1 MTDVNHDVE
10 VHRGAHLMRMMRTVL
25 PWLLA
30 GSLAVGC
37 AVPLRDQEP
46 VDRRPEPT
54 RPAPDP
60 GRTAPAPDPGRTAPT
75 STRPAA
81 PESPAVIELSA
92 RARDALDGSRH
103 DEALQLLERAIRI
116 EPQNGEL
123 WHQLARVR
131 FQQGNY
137 EQARQLATRS
147 NALLTGNSRLRASND
162 ELIEAARDAESF

>member
-1 MTDVNHDVE
+1 MTDVDHVVE

-46 VDRRPEPT
+46 VDRQPEPA

-60 GRTAPAPDPGRTAPT
+60 DRTAPA

-81 PESPAVIELSA
+81 PESPAVVELSA
-92 RARDALDGSRH
+92 RAREALDDSRH
-103 DEALQLLERAIRI
+103 DDALQLLERAIRI
-116 EPQNGEL
+116 EPQNGAL